1 MRQNGFLIWLSSGAF
16 VATVAAG
23 AALLTEGVS
32 NAIPPT
38 SLRQVMATST
48 PTVTLSPSASSVYQG
63 ELVTL
68 TATIS
73 PATAGDVQFRDG
85 STNLG
90 DPVPVNNG
98 TAMAILQTSMLTVST
113 HLLTAVFTPTTAG
126 SSSTTS
132 TAVPLEVRAPSGAT
146 TTRQATILTQSKGSI
161 DAVPPPDVELAAT
174 LTQATTGQAV
184 TGRTIKFYG
193 GDQLLCQATTDAT
206 GLAQCSGAENL
217 GTQTAKEVVAGYDA
231 VFTGDAEYGPSS
243 QHTSATVGTA
253 PPKP

>member
-1 MRQNGFLIWLSSGAF
+1 MRQNGFLIRLSSGAF
-16 VATVAAG
+16 VAAVAAG
-23 AALLTEGVS
+23 AALLTEGVA
-32 NAIPPT
+32 NAMPPT

-68 TATIS
+68 TATIT
-73 PATAGDVQFRDG
+73 PATAGNVQFKDG
-85 STNLG
+85 TTNLG
-90 DPVPVNNG
+90 NPVPVNNG
-98 TAMAILQTSMLTVST
+98 TAMAVLQTSMLTVST
-113 HLLTAVFTPTTAG
+113 HWLAAVFTPTLAG
-126 SSSTTS
+126 SSPTTS
-132 TAVPLEVRAPSGAT
+132 MAAPLEVKAPNGAT

-174 LTQATTGQAV
+174 LAQATTGQPV
-184 TGRTIKFYG
+184 TGRTIRFYG

-217 GTQTAKEVVAGYDA
+217 GTQTAKEVAAGYEA
-231 VFTGDAEYGPSS
+231 VFSGDAEYGPSS
-243 QHTSATVGTA
+243 QYTSATVGTA